1 MDVDLRQA
9 NLIVSEED
17 DILGSDF
24 KAITLKPAE
33 QQICTLIHYQAQ
45 ANIEPAGIALLYVHG
60 YTDYFYQAGLAEFF
74 AELGCDFYAVDL
86 HGYGRSI
93 RPFQADHNKNQFSNY
108 YHDLDACLNT
118 MAAKGVKRCVILG
131 HSTGGLIVSRYLSNE
146 YSSRSD
152 SINIIGLILNSPFLS
167 LPMPLNEE
175 KWRLPLYNFISKAL
189 THISLPAKT
198 ATPYAQTLHE
208 SLAGEWG
215 YRLDWKPSQGSPLS
229 FNWVH
234 KIIQEQALCLQTQC
248 DIPTLLCRS
257 SKSTYKSPNVAEI
270 KQGDGVLDVENM
282 EAKAKCIF
290 TELDI
295 AIIDKGFHDIYL
307 SPIDVRLT
315 YLDKIKHWL
324 TFNFIK
330 FEK

>member
-33 QQICTLIHYQAQ
+33 QQICTLIHYQASTD
-45 ANIEPAGIALLYVHG
+45 IEPTGIALLYVHG
-60 YTDYFYQAGLAEFF
+60 YTDYFYQAGLADFF

-118 MAAKGVKRCVILG
+118 MAIKGVKRCIILG

-152 SINIIGLILNSPFLS
+152 SIDIIGLILNSPFFS

-175 KWRLPLYNFISKAL
+175 GWRLPLYRLISKAL
-189 THISLPAKT
+189 SPFSLASKQ
-198 ATPYAQTLHE
+198 ASLYAQSIHK
-208 SLAGEWG
+208 SLAGEWE

-229 FNWVH
+229 FNWLQQIM
-234 KIIQEQALCLQTQC
+234 KEQKKGLESSNS
-248 DIPTLLCRS
+248 IPTLLCRS
-257 SKSTYKSPNVAEI
+257 SLSTYREKTLAQI
-270 KQGDGVLDVENM
+270 QKGDAVLDVDNM
-282 EAKAKCIF
+282 TVKTKQMF
-290 TELDI
+290 TQLDI
-295 AIIDKGFHDIYL
+295 AIIDNGYHDLLL
-307 SPIDVRLT
+307 SPMKVRQEYLT
-315 YLDKIKHWL
+315 EIRLWL
-324 TFNFIK
+324 TENYLK
-330 FEK
+330 D